1 MSVRVLIPLGKGFE
15 EVEAISVIDV
25 LRRVGCEVIL
35 AAVDEESQKA
45 LVVESQSGL
54 KVSVNV
60 KITEVLASSIDSIV
74 LPGGWEG
81 TQNLIK
87 SKEVGALLAD
97 LHKRGRVIGAICAA
111 PLALFKHN
119 ILINQNFTCYPS
131 IEENIANQNY
141 IPHQAV
147 VKDGNLITSRGPA
160 TALCFG
166 FALAKELV
174 GEAKTRE
181 VQRGML
187 AYEFS
192 KNGIE

>member
-97 LHKRGRVIGAICAA
+97 LHKRGRVIGAI
-111 PLALFKHN
+111 
-119 ILINQNFTCYPS
+119 
-131 IEENIANQNY
+131 
-141 IPHQAV
+141 
-147 VKDGNLITSRGPA
+147 
-160 TALCFG
+160 
-166 FALAKELV
+166 
-174 GEAKTRE
+174 
-181 VQRGML
+181 
-187 AYEFS
+187 
-192 KNGIE
+192 